1 MEVIGQ
7 TVGYVRVSSA
17 DQNPARQLEQL
28 GECHRIFTDK
38 TSGKTRTNRTGL
50 QDLIGYVRN
59 GDVVR
64 VQSMDRLGRDTLD
77 LYQILNELT
86 DKGATVQLLSE
97 GMTVSKDET
106 NPTQQ
111 MLLGIL
117 AAIADFERA
126 KIRERQAEGIAIA
139 KAKGKYARKPKLS
152 NEDVEQIEVLL
163 QLGHDKTEIARQYQV
178 SRQTIYNAL
187 DRANRSG

>member
-1 MEVIGQ
+1 MVGQ

-28 GECHRIFTDK
+28 GECHKIFTDK
-38 TSGKTRTNRTGL
+38 SSGKTRTNRKGL
-50 QDLIGYVRN
+50 QELIGYVRD

-86 DKGATVQLLSE
+86 DKGTTVMLLSE

-111 MLLGIL
+111 MMLGIL
-117 AAIADFERA
+117 AAIADFERV

-152 NEDVEQIEVLL
+152 DDDIEQIKVLL
-163 QLGHDKTEIARQYQV
+163 QLGHEKTEIARQFQV

-187 DRANRSG
+187 RRANSSG

>member
-1 MEVIGQ
+1 
-7 TVGYVRVSSA
+7 
-17 DQNPARQLEQL
+17 
-28 GECHRIFTDK
+28 
-38 TSGKTRTNRTGL
+38 
-50 QDLIGYVRN
+50 
-59 GDVVR
+59 
-64 VQSMDRLGRDTLD
+64 MDRLGRDTLD

-86 DKGATVQLLSE
+86 DKGTTVMLLSE

-111 MLLGIL
+111 MMLGIL
-117 AAIADFERA
+117 AAIADFERV

-152 NEDVEQIEVLL
+152 DDDIEQIKVLL
-163 QLGHDKTEIARQYQV
+163 QLGHEKTEIARQFQV

-187 DRANRSG
+187 RRADSSG

>member
-1 MEVIGQ
+1 MVGQ

-28 GECHRIFTDK
+28 GECHKIFTDK
-38 TSGKTRTNRTGL
+38 SSGKTRTNRKGL
-50 QDLIGYVRN
+50 QELIGYVRD
-59 GDVVR
+59 GDVVC

-86 DKGATVQLLSE
+86 DKGTTVMLLSE

-111 MLLGIL
+111 MMLGIL
-117 AAIADFERA
+117 AAIADFERV

-152 NEDVEQIEVLL
+152 DDDIEQIKVLL
-163 QLGHDKTEIARQYQV
+163 QLGHEKTEIARQFQV

-187 DRANRSG
+187 RRADSSG

>member
-1 MEVIGQ
+1 
-7 TVGYVRVSSA
+7 
-17 DQNPARQLEQL
+17 
-28 GECHRIFTDK
+28 IFTDK
-38 TSGKTRTNRTGL
+38 SSGKTRTNRKGL
-50 QDLIGYVRN
+50 QELIGYVRD

-86 DKGATVQLLSE
+86 DKGTTVMLLSE

-111 MLLGIL
+111 MMLGIL
-117 AAIADFERA
+117 AAIADFERV

-152 NEDVEQIEVLL
+152 DDDIEQIKVLL
-163 QLGHDKTEIARQYQV
+163 QL
-178 SRQTIYNAL
+178 
-187 DRANRSG
+187 RSEERRVGKEGKPRE

>member
-1 MEVIGQ
+1 VVGQ
-7 TVGYVRVSSA
+7 TIGYVRVSSA

-28 GECHRIFTDK
+28 GECYRIFTDK
-38 TSGKTRTNRTGL
+38 TSGKSRTNRSGL
-50 QDLIGYVRN
+50 QDLIDYVRD

-86 DKGATVQLLSE
+86 DKGAAVMLLSE
-97 GMTVSKDET
+97 GITVSKDET

-111 MLLGIL
+111 LMLGLL

-139 KAKGKYARKPKLS
+139 KAKGKYVRRPKLTD
-152 NEDVEQIEVLL
+152 EDVEQIRVLL
-163 QLGHDKTEIARQYQV
+163 DLGHEKTEIAQQFQV

-187 DRANRSG
+187 KRVSDS